1 MYQLGSHWTDVC
13 EIQDWRLLL
22 KSVEE
27 NQIWLKFGKNIGHS
41 TRRHKDVYIVDSDIK
56 LSYDCDPE
64 GTRL

>member
-13 EIQDWRLLL
+13 EIQDWSRLFD
-22 KSVEE
+22 SVKE
-27 NQIWLKFGKNIGHS
+27 NQIWLKFGKNIEHS
-41 TRRHKDVYIVDSDIK
+41 TRRSKDVYIVDSDIK